1 MSREL
6 LLFLKSIWYG
16 ALLVLNYDLFKIS
29 RDVVKHKTV
38 VMAFEDLCYW
48 IFCAVFLFAQYFQ
61 ENSGMLR
68 GYLGAGVL
76 IGSLSCYVSISPYFV
91 RVSCFLLKKVLKVLQ
106 LPANI
111 VKKVIKRLK
120 SRLFRVKLIARSKSE
135 KHKEATD
142 VKGESEVAEKGYN
155 SYSLNNKGESDG
167 KKKKHRRKK
176 PGKSAET
183 SE

>member
-1 MSREL
+1 M
-6 LLFLKSIWYG
+6 
-16 ALLVLNYDLFKIS
+16 
-29 RDVVKHKTV
+29 
-38 VMAFEDLCYW
+38 
-48 IFCAVFLFAQYFQ
+48 
-61 ENSGMLR
+61 
-68 GYLGAGVL
+68 
-76 IGSLSCYVSISPYFV
+76 
-91 RVSCFLLKKVLKVLQ
+91 
-106 LPANI
+106 
-111 VKKVIKRLK
+111 
-120 SRLFRVKLIARSKSE
+120 FRVKLIARSKSE

>member
-1 MSREL
+1 
-6 LLFLKSIWYG
+6 
-16 ALLVLNYDLFKIS
+16 
-29 RDVVKHKTV
+29 
-38 VMAFEDLCYW
+38 
-48 IFCAVFLFAQYFQ
+48 
-61 ENSGMLR
+61 MLR